1 LAAAG
6 NNDNGASEV
15 KKILARLMPA
25 RAAWPGFFLAGKR
38 GGGQKTQE

>member
-6 NNDNGASEV
+6 NNDNGASAV
-15 KKILARLMPA
+15 KKILARLGAA

-38 GGGQKTQE
+38 AGGEKTRE